1 MDLEEGGV
9 SGASETQM
17 MLMQEEEENLE
28 ALRRREED
36 LGRLCEDITEINI
49 IFQDL
54 ASMVHQQGGMVDR
67 IENETEEA
75 HNDIVEANRQLEE
88 SERLQRKARKKQI
101 LLAIIAII
109 AIIIFILVIVHEV
122 NGL

>member
-1 MDLEEGGV
+1 MLNGRFCHLGSLCFRITREQTMDLEEGGA

-54 ASMVHQQGGMVDR
+54 ATMVHQQGNMVDR

-75 HNDIVEANRQLEE
+75 HNDIEEANPPT
-88 SERLQRKARKKQI
+88 
-101 LLAIIAII
+101 
-109 AIIIFILVIVHEV
+109 
-122 NGL
+122 